1 MKPEEL
7 ENKLKTLL
15 FMLIVFLLG
24 FAVGYWTKNVEYED
38 KIYMQAVEID
48 SLRENIDRLKQMK
61 NLE

>member
-24 FAVGYWTKNVEYED
+24 FAVGYWAKNVEYED
-38 KIYMQAVEID
+38 KIYKQAVEIE
-48 SLRENIDRLKQMK
+48 SLKEVIYLKETEEK
-61 NLE
+61 